1 MTSCLLQEVLVVI
14 LYHALPFFI
23 LVLFLL
29 VNRHLRSLRLA
40 QRSFRWW
47 FLRLSCAL
55 IGWFWLVIAADD
67 LSWFDVLAG
76 RLTELQIEQT
86 TTYRGRADQCFFN
99 QNVVIYIL
107 IWISHY
113 TERILCWWWNPVYFL
128 GSIEHPVQRVLQSSL
143 SAPHWRNISDVN
155 TIGRNIRRHSLPFGD
170 PVLISP
176 NLETVS
182 VVMSYKDPL
191 VWSGS
196 LRSILVSMLFWW
208 SSSGSREDRS
218 LRGGGLHGS
227 RVWWLSCGRWW
238 QKEAVINSGVS
249 KGSSTKLPWA
259 VRTDEQDKIPH
270 IKCMYMSALSLF
282 WHWLWHRL
290 TVCSDSYIVG

>member
-1 MTSCLLQEVLVVI
+1 MLMMESSI
-14 LYHALPFFI
+14 FP
-23 LVLFLL
+23 
-29 VNRHLRSLRLA
+29 
-40 QRSFRWW
+40 
-47 FLRLSCAL
+47 
-55 IGWFWLVIAADD
+55 
-67 LSWFDVLAG
+67 WFDRTPCPTRPPIQSVSSTLKKHFWC
-76 RLTELQIEQT
+76 Q
-86 TTYRGRADQCFFN
+86 
-99 QNVVIYIL
+99 
-107 IWISHY
+107 HY
-113 TERILCWWWNPVYFL
+113 WK
-128 GSIEHPVQRVLQSSL
+128 EHSSPL
-143 SAPHWRNISDVN
+143 V
-155 TIGRNIRRHSLPFGD
+155 TFGD

-182 VVMSYKDPL
+182 VVMFYKDPL

>member
-1 MTSCLLQEVLVVI
+1 MESCIFPWFDRTPCPPRPPIQSVSSTLKKHLWCQHYWKE
-14 LYHALPFFI
+14 HSS
-23 LVLFLL
+23 LL
-29 VNRHLRSLRLA
+29 V
-40 QRSFRWW
+40 
-47 FLRLSCAL
+47 
-55 IGWFWLVIAADD
+55 
-67 LSWFDVLAG
+67 
-76 RLTELQIEQT
+76 T
-86 TTYRGRADQCFFN
+86 
-99 QNVVIYIL
+99 
-107 IWISHY
+107 
-113 TERILCWWWNPVYFL
+113 
-128 GSIEHPVQRVLQSSL
+128 
-143 SAPHWRNISDVN
+143 
-155 TIGRNIRRHSLPFGD
+155 FGD

-176 NLETVS
+176 NLEAVS
-182 VVMSYKDPL
+182 VVMFYKDPL

-208 SSSGSREDRS
+208 SSPSSRVDRS
-218 LRGGGLHGS
+218 LRVGGLHGS

-290 TVCSDSYIVG
+290 TVCSELDSCCCVSGLWLCVAACVHLRLRVIHISSPIPNSTHRSSLYQYRIYGKSP

>member
-1 MTSCLLQEVLVVI
+1 MESSI
-14 LYHALPFFI
+14 FP
-23 LVLFLL
+23 
-29 VNRHLRSLRLA
+29 
-40 QRSFRWW
+40 
-47 FLRLSCAL
+47 
-55 IGWFWLVIAADD
+55 
-67 LSWFDVLAG
+67 WFDRTPCPTRPPIQSVSSTLKKHLWW
-76 RLTELQIEQT
+76 R
-86 TTYRGRADQCFFN
+86 
-99 QNVVIYIL
+99 
-107 IWISHY
+107 HY
-113 TERILCWWWNPVYFL
+113 WK
-128 GSIEHPVQRVLQSSL
+128 EHSSPL
-143 SAPHWRNISDVN
+143 V
-155 TIGRNIRRHSLPFGD
+155 TFGD

-176 NLETVS
+176 NLETGS

-208 SSSGSREDRS
+208 SSPSSRVDRS
-218 LRGGGLHGS
+218 LRVGGLHGS

-238 QKEAVINSGVS
+238 QKEAVINSGAS